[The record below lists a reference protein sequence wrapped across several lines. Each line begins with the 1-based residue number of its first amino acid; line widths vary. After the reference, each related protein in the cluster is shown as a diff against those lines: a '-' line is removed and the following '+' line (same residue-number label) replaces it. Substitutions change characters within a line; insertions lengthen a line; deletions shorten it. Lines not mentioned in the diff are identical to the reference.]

1 MDAMTLKIEVA
12 AHVAECGAP
21 RTAME
26 RAAMVTAVAGRLGL
40 RDPAEW
46 QELREAVGLA
56 ALDYDLQQ
64 METP

>member
-21 RTAME
+21 RTATE